1 MTDLQMRFQSEE
13 ALRSWVVEGLR
24 PRLKDRALILSSK
37 NVNDIVICI
46 ERSSGPRALFVEV
59 KYATIQKGRIG
70 IGDGRG
76 VGFQPE
82 ILVKQP
88 SYFEAY
94 TRWLVAAESG
104 KAVLVDNA
112 AIRSHAMGKLI
123 VEGKQNNLKPSV
135 FDEGPFEIE
144 DAIER
149 IAQWVESVP

>member
-1 MTDLQMRFQSEE
+1 MRFQGEE
-13 ALRSWVVEGLR
+13 ELRSWVVEGLR
-24 PRLKDRALILSSK
+24 PRLRDRALILSSK

-46 ERSSGPRALFVEV
+46 ERSAGPRALFVEV

-76 VGFQPE
+76 AGFQPE

-94 TRWLVAAESG
+94 TRWLVAAETG

-112 AIRSHAMGKLI
+112 VVRSHAMGKQI

-135 FDEGPFEIE
+135 FDESPFEIK
-144 DAIER
+144 DSVER